1 MRKTQK
7 LLYKWISKIFQMLIL
22 GYEEH
27 ETKYLDNCLLTDALR
42 WFSSAS
48 IHIKIETE
56 HVKSVEHLTGWA
68 KLIMWPIL
76 QTFLPKDH
84 VTPLSCDVLGEKRRV
99 RTLLWCVWTHT
110 YSSMYLIR
118 YVGPGLYRMHLR
130 DYYQYMSL
138 CYMTQ
143 SNLVI
148 IFLSFFLPW
157 RGTQVMFAYKDQ
169 FE

>member
-1 MRKTQK
+1 MKNMK
-7 LLYKWISKIFQMLIL
+7 LSIWITAS
-22 GYEEH
+22 
-27 ETKYLDNCLLTDALR
+27 LTDALR

-56 HVKSVEHLTGWA
+56 HVKLVEHLTGWA
-68 KLIMWPIL
+68 KLIMWPRL
-76 QTFLPKDH
+76 QDFLPKDH
-84 VTPLSCDVLGEKRRV
+84 VTPLSCDVLGEKGG
-99 RTLLWCVWTHT
+99 WGHYCGVWTHT
-110 YSSMYLIR
+110 YLSMYLIK

-148 IFLSFFLPW
+148 IFLIFSSW
-157 RGTQVMFAYKDQ
+157 RGTQGMFAYKDQ